1 MASVIFLMLPL
12 SVLFVFG
19 LMALAFAD
27 VAFREVQVAHHSPMG
42 GASSFKNQPPIA
54 EIASSLS
61 RFSGEV
67 ADSLHPASSACE
79 SFVPSVTDVEASAI
93 ARELRQRRDG
103 ELQRVMERSRN
114 HGCSCPMLTQTGMCA
129 CSIARPLACIGRCT
143 LGGDS
148 PEWVQGLGSSV
159 SEAFRHHLESRH
171 VNADIHRLDDALVT
185 LIDHPGER
193 VAG

>member
-19 LMALAFAD
+19 LMAIAFAD
-27 VAFREVQVAHHSPMG
+27 VAFREARV
-42 GASSFKNQPPIA
+42 ASSSPLGGVSRQQNQTSLT
-54 EIASSLS
+54 EIYSSLGRMTGDVSCSPHLASS
-61 RFSGEV
+61 V
-67 ADSLHPASSACE
+67 CE
-79 SFVPSVTDVEASAI
+79 SFVPTVTDVEANAI
-93 ARELRQRRDG
+93 AQELRQRRDG
-103 ELQRVMERSRN
+103 EVQRVMERSRN

-185 LIDHPGER
+185 LVDQSGNR
-193 VAG
+193 VA

>member
-27 VAFREVQVAHHSPMG
+27 VAFREVRVASGSYGGGSGPVRNQSPL
-42 GASSFKNQPPIA
+42 ADIY
-54 EIASSLS
+54 SSLS
-61 RFSGEV
+61 RMTDDV
-67 ADSLHPASSACE
+67 ADLSNHASSACE
-79 SFVPSVTDVEASAI
+79 SFVPAVTNIEANAI
-93 ARELRQRRDG
+93 AEELRHRRDG
-103 ELQRVMERSRN
+103 ELHRVMERSRN

-159 SEAFRHHLESRH
+159 SEAFRHHLESRQ
-171 VNADIHRLDDALVT
+171 VNAEIHRLDDALVS
-185 LIDHPGER
+185 LIDH
-193 VAG
+193 AGKRLA

>member
-27 VAFREVQVAHHSPMG
+27 VAFREVRVASNATG
-42 GASSFKNQPPIA
+42 GEATTFQNQPTFV
-54 EIASSLS
+54 EIASSLVRLTGGVS
-61 RFSGEV
+61 
-67 ADSLHPASSACE
+67 DSLHLASSDCE
-79 SFVPSVTDVEASAI
+79 SFVPVVTNVEAIAI
-93 ARELRQRRDG
+93 ADELRQRRDG
-103 ELQRVMERSRN
+103 EMQRVMERSRN

-129 CSIARPLACIGRCT
+129 CSIARPLSCIGRCT

-159 SEAFRHHLESRH
+159 SQAFRHHLESRQ
-171 VNADIHRLDDALVT
+171 VNADVRRLDDALVS
-185 LIDHPGER
+185 LVDHP
-193 VAG
+193 VDHIA

>member
-27 VAFREVQVAHHSPMG
+27 VAFREVRVASSSFGG
-42 GASSFKNQPPIA
+42 GASRVQEQSPLS
-54 EIASSLS
+54 EIYTSLS
-61 RFSGEV
+61 RMTGEV
-67 ADSLHPASSACE
+67 PDIAHHDSSACE
-79 SFVPSVTDVEASAI
+79 SFVPSVTNVEANAI
-93 ARELRQRRDG
+93 AQELLQRRDG

-148 PEWVQGLGSSV
+148 PEWVQGLGGSV
-159 SEAFRHHLESRH
+159 SEAFRHHLESRQ
-171 VNADIHRLDDALVT
+171 VNADIHRLDDALVS
-185 LIDHPGER
+185 LIDHAGNR
-193 VAG
+193 VA

>member
-27 VAFREVQVAHHSPMG
+27 VAFREVRVASGSLPG
-42 GASSFKNQPPIA
+42 GAPAMQSQIPLA
-54 EIASSLS
+54 EIYSSLS
-61 RFSGEV
+61 RITDDV
-67 ADSLHPASSACE
+67 ALSSHLASSACE
-79 SFVPSVTDVEASAI
+79 SFVPSVTNVEANAI
-93 ARELRQRRDG
+93 AQELRQRRDG

-159 SEAFRHHLESRH
+159 SEAFRHHLESRQ
-171 VNADIHRLDDALVT
+171 VNADIHRLDDALVS
-185 LIDHPGER
+185 LIDHAGNR
-193 VAG
+193 VA